1 VRSLLA
7 IDLPLG
13 PALEVALRECAER
26 DQAFC
31 VLDQRLSA
39 RRREE
44 ELEWLGATEILS
56 AEGRRT
62 RREGKQVDDEVGLV
76 MLTSGSSGEP
86 KAAELTWDALVASA
100 ELTQATLRA
109 GSPPVWFPCLPANHI
124 GGLAVLLRA
133 ILSDASLLWL
143 ADEDIEEAAHLGATH
158 VSLVRTQLARNDVS
172 GYRCVLLGGG
182 RPPSDLPANVLT
194 TWGMTETGS
203 GVVYRGVPL
212 PGVEFVA
219 VEGELCVRTPTLF
232 RSYRSAPRPRY
243 VDPEGREWFPT
254 GDAGE
259 VLENRIRV
267 FGRLGFVINTGGEKL
282 WPEDLESVLSTVA
295 GVRDVAV
302 VGVDDPEWGQRVIA
316 LVVSDDDTIDET
328 LRQVAN
334 ERLGPWAK
342 PKEVRHV
349 VAIPRTSNGKIRR
362 GELAHLH

>member
-1 VRSLLA
+1 MRSLLA

-56 AEGRRT
+56 AEGRQARPAG
-62 RREGKQVDDEVGLV
+62 RRVDDEIGLV

-143 ADEDIEEAAHLGATH
+143 DDEDIEEAAHLGATH
-158 VSLVRTQLARNDVS
+158 VSLVRTQLARYDVS
-172 GYRCVLLGGG
+172 GYRCVLLGGA
-182 RPPSDLPANVLT
+182 RPPEQLPANVFT

-203 GVVYRGVPL
+203 GVVYSGVPL
-212 PGVEFVA
+212 PGVEFMA

-282 WPEDLESVLSTVA
+282 WPEDLESVLATVA

-316 LVVSDDDTIDET
+316 LVVSDDAAIDET
-328 LRQVAN
+328 LRQVAG

-362 GELAHLH
+362 SELAHLH